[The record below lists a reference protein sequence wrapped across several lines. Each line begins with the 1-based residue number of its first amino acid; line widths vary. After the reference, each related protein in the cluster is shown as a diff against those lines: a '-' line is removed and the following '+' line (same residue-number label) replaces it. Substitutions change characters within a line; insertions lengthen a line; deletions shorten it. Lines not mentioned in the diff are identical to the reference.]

1 MAGLTVRRKSR
12 CEENYTGRIDRTYNS
27 FDGAKWETIKG

>member
-12 CEENYTGRIDRTYNS
+12 CEENYTGRIDNS